1 MENEKNEVKT
11 VSDFEFTGD
20 KISLVHPATGKDTF
34 VLLNGQHTDLHQL
47 AAAVHVSDDEAKEFL
62 STDSVEKPVKLES
75 SLEKA
80 KLRLICLVGFAG
92 SRIVN
97 QQKTQ

>member
-1 MENEKNEVKT
+1 MVNGENEVST
-11 VSDFEFTGD
+11 VNDFEFMGNT
-20 KISLVHPATGKDTF
+20 ISLVHPATGKDTF
-34 VLLNGQHTDLHQL
+34 VLLNGQQTDLHQL

-62 STDSVEKPVKLES
+62 HTDSVEKPVKLES

-80 KLRLICLVGFAG
+80 KLRLICLLGFAG

-97 QQKTQ
+97 QK

>member
-1 MENEKNEVKT
+1 MANEESVVST
-11 VSDFEFTGD
+11 VSDLEFMGNT
-20 KISLVHPATGKDTF
+20 IALVHPTTGKDTF

-62 STDSVEKPVKLES
+62 HTDSAERPVKLES
-75 SLEKA
+75 SLERA
-80 KLRLICLVGFAG
+80 KLRLICLLGFAG

-97 QQKTQ
+97 QQ